1 MAGWERE
8 WRPDSA
14 KFRLLP
20 VFLINNMRDTPV
32 SLTSFALGQGVDST
46 LHAEGNR
53 RFTGRLPAPADPS
66 EIRRIERW
74 LATARVFL
82 AASALV
88 AIYMDPTQLGNS
100 PAAYGLLGFY
110 MGNSILVLMLL
121 RRRKA
126 STSRFRILVH
136 AADIVWPAFIS
147 VFGDGPRSPFILF
160 FVFVLTAAAYRW
172 GLWETLSTAG
182 AEVVLLWTESFLL
195 FHVWLARGK
204 TLPWHIFAGLKMNT
218 TEFEPKRLFMLSVYL
233 LVMGLLL
240 GYLSEQQKHLR
251 AEKAVVT
258 RMLSKVRVD
267 AGLTGTLQQMS
278 REIATMYGAQR
289 LLLASQEIHSH
300 RTFLG
305 ELRNGDGEASD
316 FVWLDPRP
324 REAKT
329 YLEDFPGEVFYA
341 TSEGERWSVIALD
354 REGNQLPSPAT
365 DSLVQLKERQ
375 SFQSVVAVSFVFGGE
390 WRGRVL
396 VFDPLWKGETQ
407 EELRFLLDLFRQVG
421 PAVYNVY
428 LLHRLR
434 RRAGAAERAR
444 FARELHDGAVQ
455 SLIAVEMQVDVLR
468 RQAETSPAVVGG
480 ELGRIQGLLR
490 EEVLKLREL
499 MQQMKSIDVDARRF
513 LHLVTDTVER
523 FERETGISARF
534 VTDAGKLEMP
544 DKVCRELLRIVQE
557 GLVNVRKHSQ
567 ARHALVRLSSSPSQ
581 WNLTLEDDGKGFPF
595 SGRLTQEELEQ
606 IGKGPMIIKERVRLI
621 AGALTVESNPG
632 TGTRLEIRVPKS
644 GEVSDEL

>member
-1 MAGWERE
+1 
-8 WRPDSA
+8 
-14 KFRLLP
+14 
-20 VFLINNMRDTPV
+20 
-32 SLTSFALGQGVDST
+32 
-46 LHAEGNR
+46 
-53 RFTGRLPAPADPS
+53 
-66 EIRRIERW
+66 
-74 LATARVFL
+74 
-82 AASALV
+82 
-88 AIYMDPTQLGNS
+88 MDPTQLGQA
-100 PAAYGLLGFY
+100 PVAYGLLGLY
-110 MGNSILVLMLL
+110 LIHGVLVMTLL
-121 RRRKA
+121 RRKKE
-126 STSRFRILVH
+126 STAAFRVFVH
-136 AADIVWPAFIS
+136 TADIVWPAFIS
-147 VFGDGPRSPFILF
+147 VFAEGPRSPFFLF
-160 FVFVLTAAAYRW
+160 FFFVLVASAYRW
-172 GLWETLSTAG
+172 GLWETLGTAA
-182 AEVVLLWTESFLL
+182 AEVVLLWVESFVVLHL
-195 FHVWLARGK
+195 WANRAGN
-204 TLPWHIFAGLKMNT
+204 LPWHVLSGLQVNF

-240 GYLSEQQKHLR
+240 GYLAEQQKHLR

-258 RMLSKVRVD
+258 SMLAKVRVE
-267 AGLTGTLQQMS
+267 AGLTGTLQQIG
-278 REIATMYGAQR
+278 REIVSMYAAAR
-289 LLLASQEIHSH
+289 VLVASQEIHSR

-305 ELRNGDGEASD
+305 ELSNGDEGPLD
-316 FVWLDPRP
+316 FVWLDSRP
-324 REAKT
+324 RDAKT
-329 YLEDFPGEVFYA
+329 YLEDFPGEAFYA

-354 REGNQLPSPAT
+354 REGNQLPSP
-365 DSLVQLKERQ
+365 SIEPLVRLKEIQ
-375 SFQSVVAVSFVFGGE
+375 SFRSVIAISFVFGGE

-396 VFDPLWKGETQ
+396 VFDPIWRGETQ
-407 EELRFLLDLFRQVG
+407 EELRFLLDLFHQVG

-513 LHLVTDTVER
+513 LNLVTDAVER

-534 VTDAGKLEMP
+534 VTDIAKLEMP

-567 ARHALVRLSSSPSQ
+567 ARHALVRLSSSPDQ
-581 WNLTLEDDGKGFPF
+581 WSLTLEDDGKGFPF
-595 SGRLTQEELEQ
+595 SGRLTQDELEQ
-606 IGKGPMIIKERVRLI
+606 TGKGPVVIKERVRLI

-632 TGTRLEIRVPKS
+632 LGTRLEVRVPRG
-644 GEVSDEL
+644 GEASYEL